1 MLERLNTYCWGLIT
15 GIVIC
20 LLNGWV
26 SCHRTTDKE
35 VITITDT
42 LVLTDTIIKMQ
53 PKPYKVTIIDT
64 IYLPQQTQQP
74 QQPQK
79 PQKPQKPQYDTL
91 IRQEVTYKDS
101 TYTAVVGG
109 IEPYLKSIE
118 IYPKTIYVY
127 NNTTT
132 TIKVRSRFG
141 LGVQAG
147 YGYGKNGLQPYVG
160 VGVQY
165 NLIQW

>member
-1 MLERLNTYCWGLIT
+1 MCRGMKRIKYILLGVIA

-42 LVLTDTIIKMQ
+42 LVLTDTIIKTQ
-53 PKPYKVTIIDT
+53 PKPYKVIIIDT
-64 IYLPQQTQQP
+64 IYLLQQPQRP
-74 QQPQK
+74 QQPQI
-79 PQKPQKPQYDTL
+79 DTL

-118 IYPKTIYVY
+118 IYPKTIYVN

-132 TIKVRSRFG
+132 TIKVRSHFG

-147 YGYGKNGLQPYVG
+147 YGLSRNGLQPYVG

>member
-1 MLERLNTYCWGLIT
+1 MLGVIA
-15 GIVIC
+15 GMVIC
-20 LLNGWV
+20 LLNGWA
-26 SCHRTTDKE
+26 SCHRTADKE

-42 LVLTDTIIKMQ
+42 LVLTDTIIKFQ

-64 IYLPQQTQQP
+64 IYLPQQPQQP
-74 QQPQK
+74 QQPQ
-79 PQKPQKPQYDTL
+79 YNTL
-91 IRQEVTYKDS
+91 IRQEVIYKDS

-118 IYPKTIYVY
+118 IYPKTIYVN

-147 YGYGKNGLQPYVG
+147 YGYGRNGLQPYVG

-165 NLIQW
+165 NFFQW

>member
-1 MLERLNTYCWGLIT
+1 MKRIKYILLGVIA

-20 LLNGWV
+20 LLNGWA

-53 PKPYKVTIIDT
+53 PKPYKVIIIDT
-64 IYLPQQTQQP
+64 IYLHQQP
-74 QQPQK
+74 QQPQ
-79 PQKPQKPQYDTL
+79 QLQIDTL
-91 IRQEVTYKDS
+91 IRQEITYKDS

-118 IYPKTIYVY
+118 IYPKTIYVN

-132 TIKVRSRFG
+132 TIKVRSSFG

-147 YGYGKNGLQPYVG
+147 YGYGRNGLQPYVG

-165 NLIQW
+165 NFFQW

>member
-1 MLERLNTYCWGLIT
+1 M
-15 GIVIC
+15 VIC

-53 PKPYKVTIIDT
+53 PKPYKVIIIYT
-64 IYLPQQTQQP
+64 IYLPQQPQQP
-74 QQPQK
+74 QQPQI
-79 PQKPQKPQYDTL
+79 DTL
-91 IRQEVTYKDS
+91 IRQEVIYKDS
-101 TYTAVVGG
+101 TYMAVVGG

-118 IYPKTIYVY
+118 IYPKTIYVN

-141 LGVQAG
+141 LGLQAG
-147 YGYGKNGLQPYVG
+147 YGYGRNGLQPYVG

>member
-1 MLERLNTYCWGLIT
+1 MLGVIAGL
-15 GIVIC
+15 VIYFI
-20 LLNGWV
+20 NGWV

-42 LVLTDTIIKMQ
+42 LVLTDTIIKFK

-64 IYLPQQTQQP
+64 IYLPQQ
-74 QQPQK
+74 
-79 PQKPQKPQYDTL
+79 PQKPQYDTL
-91 IRQEVTYKDS
+91 IRQEGIYKDS

-118 IYPKTIYVY
+118 IYPKTIYVN

-147 YGYGKNGLQPYVG
+147 YGLSSNGLQPYVG

>member
-1 MLERLNTYCWGLIT
+1 MERIKYILLGVIA

-42 LVLTDTIIKMQ
+42 LVLTDTIIKFQ

-64 IYLPQQTQQP
+64 IYLPQQP
-74 QQPQK
+74 QQ

-91 IRQEVTYKDS
+91 IRQEVIYKDS
-101 TYTAVVGG
+101 TYMAVVGG

-118 IYPKTIYVY
+118 IYPKTIYVN

-147 YGYGKNGLQPYVG
+147 YGYGRNGLQPYVG

>member
-1 MLERLNTYCWGLIT
+1 MERVKYILLGLIT

-42 LVLTDTIIKMQ
+42 IIKFQ

-64 IYLPQQTQQP
+64 IYLPQQPQQP
-74 QQPQK
+74 QQPQI
-79 PQKPQKPQYDTL
+79 DTL
-91 IRQEVTYKDS
+91 IRQEITYKDS

-118 IYPKTIYVY
+118 IYPKTIYVN

-147 YGYGKNGLQPYVG
+147 YGYGRNGLQPYVG

-165 NLIQW
+165 NFFQW

>member
-1 MLERLNTYCWGLIT
+1 MLGVIA

-42 LVLTDTIIKMQ
+42 LVLTDTIVKMQ

-64 IYLPQQTQQP
+64 IYLLQQPQRP
-74 QQPQK
+74 QQPQI
-79 PQKPQKPQYDTL
+79 DTL

-118 IYPKTIYVY
+118 IYPKTIYVN

-147 YGYGKNGLQPYVG
+147 YGLSRNGLQPYVG

>member
-1 MLERLNTYCWGLIT
+1 MERIKYILLGVIA
-15 GIVIC
+15 GIVIYFI
-20 LLNGWV
+20 NGLA

-42 LVLTDTIIKMQ
+42 LVLTDTIIKFQ

-64 IYLPQQTQQP
+64 IYLPQQP
-74 QQPQK
+74 QQ

-91 IRQEVTYKDS
+91 IRQEVIYKDS
-101 TYTAVVGG
+101 TYMAVVGG

-118 IYPKTIYVY
+118 IYPKTIYVN

-147 YGYGKNGLQPYVG
+147 YGYGRNGLQPYVG

-165 NLIQW
+165 NFFQW

>member
-1 MLERLNTYCWGLIT
+1 MDRIKYILLGVIA
-15 GIVIC
+15 GMVIC
-20 LLNGWV
+20 LLNGWA

-42 LVLTDTIIKMQ
+42 LVLTDTIIKFQ

-64 IYLPQQTQQP
+64 IYLPQQPQQP

-79 PQKPQKPQYDTL
+79 PQIDTL
-91 IRQEVTYKDS
+91 IQQEVIYKDS
-101 TYTAVVGG
+101 TYMAVVGG

-118 IYPKTIYVY
+118 IYPKTIYVN

-147 YGYGKNGLQPYVG
+147 YGLSRNGLQPYVG

>member
-1 MLERLNTYCWGLIT
+1 MMERIKYILLGVIAGL
-15 GIVIC
+15 VIC
-20 LLNGWV
+20 FINGWA

-42 LVLTDTIIKMQ
+42 LVLTDTIIKFQ

-64 IYLPQQTQQP
+64 IYLPQQP

-79 PQKPQKPQYDTL
+79 PQIDTL
-91 IRQEVTYKDS
+91 IRQEVIYKDS
-101 TYTAVVGG
+101 TYMAVVGG

-118 IYPKTIYVY
+118 IYPKTIYVN

-132 TIKVRSRFG
+132 TIKVRSHFG

-147 YGYGKNGLQPYVG
+147 YGYGRNGLQPYVG
-160 VGVQY
+160 ILS
-165 NLIQW
+165 LIHI

>member
-1 MLERLNTYCWGLIT
+1 MERIKYILLGVIA

-42 LVLTDTIIKMQ
+42 LVLTDTIIKFQ

-64 IYLPQQTQQP
+64 IYLPQQP
-74 QQPQK
+74 QQ
-79 PQKPQKPQYDTL
+79 PQKPQYDTL
-91 IRQEVTYKDS
+91 IRQEVIYKDS
-101 TYTAVVGG
+101 TYMAVVGG

-118 IYPKTIYVY
+118 IYPKTIYVN

-141 LGVQAG
+141 LGVQVG
-147 YGYGKNGLQPYVG
+147 YGLSRNGLQPYVG

>member
-1 MLERLNTYCWGLIT
+1 MKRIKYILLGVIA

-64 IYLPQQTQQP
+64 IYLPQQ
-74 QQPQK
+74 
-79 PQKPQKPQYDTL
+79 PQKPQYDTL

-118 IYPKTIYVY
+118 VYPKTIYV
-127 NNTTT
+127 NNSTTT

-160 VGVQY
+160 LGVQY

>member
-1 MLERLNTYCWGLIT
+1 MERVKYILLGVIA
-15 GIVIC
+15 GIVIYFI
-20 LLNGWV
+20 NGWA
-26 SCHRTTDKE
+26 SCHRTTDKK

-42 LVLTDTIIKMQ
+42 LVLTDTIIKFQ

-64 IYLPQQTQQP
+64 IYLPQQPQQP
-74 QQPQK
+74 QQPQI
-79 PQKPQKPQYDTL
+79 DTL
-91 IRQEVTYKDS
+91 IRQEIIYKDS
-101 TYTAVVGG
+101 TYMAVVGG

-118 IYPKTIYVY
+118 IYPKTIYVN

-147 YGYGKNGLQPYVG
+147 YGYGRNGLQPYIG
-160 VGVQY
+160 IGVQY
-165 NLIQW
+165 NFMQW

>member
-1 MLERLNTYCWGLIT
+1 MLDRLIT
-15 GIVIC
+15 YLLGFVTCIVIC

-42 LVLTDTIIKMQ
+42 LVLTDTIIKFQ

-64 IYLPQQTQQP
+64 IYLPQQPQQDTLKQP
-74 QQPQK
+74 QI
-79 PQKPQKPQYDTL
+79 DTL
-91 IRQEVTYKDS
+91 IRQELIYKDS
-101 TYTAVVGG
+101 TYMAVVGG

-118 IYPKTIYVY
+118 IYPKTIYVN

-147 YGYGKNGLQPYVG
+147 YGYGRNGLQPYVG
-160 VGVQY
+160 MGVQY

>member
-1 MLERLNTYCWGLIT
+1 MLGVIA

-42 LVLTDTIIKMQ
+42 LVLTDTIVKMQ

-64 IYLPQQTQQP
+64 IYLPQQPQKP
-74 QQPQK
+74 QQPQI
-79 PQKPQKPQYDTL
+79 DTL

-118 IYPKTIYVY
+118 IYPKTIYVN

-147 YGYGKNGLQPYVG
+147 YGYGRNGLQPYVG

>member
-1 MLERLNTYCWGLIT
+1 MERLNTYCWGLIT

-35 VITITDT
+35 IITITDT

-64 IYLPQQTQQP
+64 IYLPQQPQQP
-74 QQPQK
+74 QQPQI
-79 PQKPQKPQYDTL
+79 DTL
-91 IRQEVTYKDS
+91 IRQEVIYKDS

-118 IYPKTIYVY
+118 IYPKTIYVN

-141 LGVQAG
+141 LGVQVG
-147 YGYGKNGLQPYVG
+147 YGLSRNGLLPYVG

>member
-1 MLERLNTYCWGLIT
+1 MLGVIA

-42 LVLTDTIIKMQ
+42 LVLTDTIIKFQ

-64 IYLPQQTQQP
+64 IYLP

-101 TYTAVVGG
+101 TYMAVVGG

-118 IYPKTIYVY
+118 IYPKTIYVN

-141 LGVQAG
+141 LGLQAG
-147 YGYGKNGLQPYVG
+147 YGYGRDGLQPYVG

-165 NLIQW
+165 NLMQW

>member
-1 MLERLNTYCWGLIT
+1 MMDRIKYILLGVIA
-15 GIVIC
+15 GMVIC

-42 LVLTDTIIKMQ
+42 LVLTDTIVKMQ

-64 IYLPQQTQQP
+64 IYLPQQPQQP
-74 QQPQK
+74 QQ
-79 PQKPQKPQYDTL
+79 PQYDTL
-91 IRQEVTYKDS
+91 IRQEVIYKDS

-118 IYPKTIYVY
+118 IYPKTIYV
-127 NNTTT
+127 NNSTTT
-132 TIKVRSRFG
+132 TIKFRSRFC
-141 LGVQAG
+141 LV
-147 YGYGKNGLQPYVG
+147 LHS
-160 VGVQY
+160 
-165 NLIQW
+165 

>member
-1 MLERLNTYCWGLIT
+1 MTERIKYILLGVIA

-20 LLNGWV
+20 LLNGWA

-42 LVLTDTIIKMQ
+42 LVLTDTIIKFQ

-64 IYLPQQTQQP
+64 IYLPQQ
-74 QQPQK
+74 PQK
-79 PQKPQKPQYDTL
+79 PQKPQKPQQPQIDTL
-91 IRQEVTYKDS
+91 IRQEVIYKDS
-101 TYTAVVGG
+101 TYMAVVGG

-118 IYPKTIYVY
+118 IYPKTIYVN

-147 YGYGKNGLQPYVG
+147 YGYGRNGLQPYVG

>member
-1 MLERLNTYCWGLIT
+1 MDRIKYILLGVIA
-15 GIVIC
+15 GMVIC
-20 LLNGWV
+20 LLNGWA

-42 LVLTDTIIKMQ
+42 LVLTDTIIKFQ

-64 IYLPQQTQQP
+64 IYLPQTP
-74 QQPQK
+74 QQPQI
-79 PQKPQKPQYDTL
+79 DTL

-118 IYPKTIYVY
+118 IYPKTIYVN

-147 YGYGKNGLQPYVG
+147 YGYGRNGLQPYVG

-165 NLIQW
+165 NFFQW

>member
-1 MLERLNTYCWGLIT
+1 MKRIKYILLGVIAGL
-15 GIVIC
+15 VIYFI
-20 LLNGWV
+20 NGWV
-26 SCHRTTDKE
+26 SCHRTKDKE

-42 LVLTDTIIKMQ
+42 LVLTDTIIKFQ

-64 IYLPQQTQQP
+64 IYLPQKP

-79 PQKPQKPQYDTL
+79 PQIDTL

-118 IYPKTIYVY
+118 IYPKTIYVN

-147 YGYGKNGLQPYVG
+147 YGYGRNGLQPYVG

>member
-1 MLERLNTYCWGLIT
+1 MERIKYILLGVIA
-15 GIVIC
+15 GIVIYFI
-20 LLNGWV
+20 NGWV
-26 SCHRTTDKE
+26 SCHRTTDKK

-42 LVLTDTIIKMQ
+42 LVLTDTIIKFQ

-64 IYLPQQTQQP
+64 IYLPQQP

-79 PQKPQKPQYDTL
+79 PQKPQQPQIDTL
-91 IRQEVTYKDS
+91 IRQEVIYKDS
-101 TYTAVVGG
+101 TYMAVVGG

-118 IYPKTIYVY
+118 IYPKTIYVN

-147 YGYGKNGLQPYVG
+147 YGYGRNGLQPYVG

>member
-1 MLERLNTYCWGLIT
+1 MDRIKYILLGVIA

-26 SCHRTTDKE
+26 SCHRTADNE

-64 IYLPQQTQQP
+64 IYLPQRPQQP
-74 QQPQK
+74 QQPQI
-79 PQKPQKPQYDTL
+79 DTL
-91 IRQEVTYKDS
+91 IRKEVTYKDS

-118 IYPKTIYVY
+118 IYPKTIYVN

-147 YGYGKNGLQPYVG
+147 YGYGRNGLQPYVG

-165 NLIQW
+165 NLMQW

>member
-1 MLERLNTYCWGLIT
+1 MERVKYILLGLIT

-26 SCHRTTDKE
+26 SCHRTIDKE

-42 LVLTDTIIKMQ
+42 LVLTDTIIKFQ

-64 IYLPQQTQQP
+64 MYLPHPP
-74 QQPQK
+74 QQ
-79 PQKPQKPQYDTL
+79 PQKPQYDTL
-91 IRQEVTYKDS
+91 IRQEVIYKDS
-101 TYTAVVGG
+101 TYMAVVGG

-118 IYPKTIYVY
+118 IYPKTIYVN

-141 LGVQAG
+141 LGEQAG
-147 YGYGKNGLQPYVG
+147 YGYGRNGLQPYVG

-165 NLIQW
+165 NFIQW

>member
-1 MLERLNTYCWGLIT
+1 MIEKIKYILLGVIAGL
-15 GIVIC
+15 VIC
-20 LLNGWV
+20 FINSWA

-42 LVLTDTIIKMQ
+42 LVLTDTIIKFQ

-64 IYLPQQTQQP
+64 IYLPQQPQKP
-74 QQPQK
+74 QQPQI
-79 PQKPQKPQYDTL
+79 DTL
-91 IRQEVTYKDS
+91 IRQEVIYKDS
-101 TYTAVVGG
+101 TYMAVVGG

-118 IYPKTIYVY
+118 IYPKTIYVN

-147 YGYGKNGLQPYVG
+147 YGYGRNGLQPYVG
-160 VGVQY
+160 MGVQY

>member
-1 MLERLNTYCWGLIT
+1 MERIKYILLGVIAGL
-15 GIVIC
+15 VIC
-20 LLNGWV
+20 FINGWA

-64 IYLPQQTQQP
+64 IYLPQQPQQP
-74 QQPQK
+74 QQPQI
-79 PQKPQKPQYDTL
+79 DTL
-91 IRQEVTYKDS
+91 IRQEVIYKDS
-101 TYTAVVGG
+101 TYMAVVGG

-118 IYPKTIYVY
+118 IYPKTIYVN

-147 YGYGKNGLQPYVG
+147 YGYGRNGLQPYVG
-160 VGVQY
+160 IGVQY
-165 NLIQW
+165 TLIQW

>member
-1 MLERLNTYCWGLIT
+1 MERLNTYCWGLIT

-20 LLNGWV
+20 LLNGWA
-26 SCHRTTDKE
+26 SCHRTINKE

-53 PKPYKVTIIDT
+53 PKPYKVIIIDT
-64 IYLPQQTQQP
+64 IYLPQQPQQP
-74 QQPQK
+74 QQDTLKQPQ
-79 PQKPQKPQYDTL
+79 QDTL
-91 IRQEVTYKDS
+91 IQKEVTYKDS

-118 IYPKTIYVY
+118 IYPKTIYVN

-141 LGVQAG
+141 LGVQVG
-147 YGYGKNGLQPYVG
+147 YGLSRNGLLPYVG

>member
-1 MLERLNTYCWGLIT
+1 MLGLIT

-42 LVLTDTIIKMQ
+42 LVLTDTIIKFQ

-64 IYLPQQTQQP
+64 IYLPQQPQQP
-74 QQPQK
+74 QQ
-79 PQKPQKPQYDTL
+79 PQYDTL
-91 IRQEVTYKDS
+91 IRQEVIYKDS

-118 IYPKTIYVY
+118 IYPKTKYVN

-147 YGYGKNGLQPYVG
+147 YGLSRNGLQPYVG

>member
-1 MLERLNTYCWGLIT
+1 MLGVIA

-20 LLNGWV
+20 LLNGWA
-26 SCHRTTDKE
+26 SCHRTIDKE

-42 LVLTDTIIKMQ
+42 LVLTDTIVKMQ

-64 IYLPQQTQQP
+64 IYLPQKP
-74 QQPQK
+74 QQ
-79 PQKPQKPQYDTL
+79 PQKPQYDTL
-91 IRQEVTYKDS
+91 IRQEVIYKDS
-101 TYTAVVGG
+101 TYMAVVGG

-118 IYPKTIYVY
+118 IYPKTIYVN

-141 LGVQAG
+141 LGVQVG
-147 YGYGKNGLQPYVG
+147 YGLSRNGLQPYVG

>member
-1 MLERLNTYCWGLIT
+1 MERVKYILLGLIT

-20 LLNGWV
+20 LLNGWA
-26 SCHRTTDKE
+26 SCHRTIDKE

-42 LVLTDTIIKMQ
+42 LVLTDTIIKFQ

-64 IYLPQQTQQP
+64 IYIP

-79 PQKPQKPQYDTL
+79 PQQPQIDTL
-91 IRQEVTYKDS
+91 IRQEVIYKDS
-101 TYTAVVGG
+101 TYMAVVGG

-118 IYPKTIYVY
+118 IYPKTIYVN

-141 LGVQAG
+141 LGVQVG
-147 YGYGKNGLQPYVG
+147 YGLSRNGLQPYVG

>member
-1 MLERLNTYCWGLIT
+1 MLGVIV

-20 LLNGWV
+20 LLNGWT

-64 IYLPQQTQQP
+64 IYLPQQPQKP
-74 QQPQK
+74 QQPQI
-79 PQKPQKPQYDTL
+79 DTL
-91 IRQEVTYKDS
+91 IRQEVIYKDS
-101 TYTAVVGG
+101 TYMAVVGG

-118 IYPKTIYVY
+118 IYPKTIYVN

-147 YGYGKNGLQPYVG
+147 YGLSRNGLQPYVG
-160 VGVQY
+160 IGVQY

>member
-1 MLERLNTYCWGLIT
+1 MERIKYILLGVIA
-15 GIVIC
+15 GMVIC

-42 LVLTDTIIKMQ
+42 LVLTDTIIKFQ

-64 IYLPQQTQQP
+64 IYLPQQP

-79 PQKPQKPQYDTL
+79 PQKPQIDTL
-91 IRQEVTYKDS
+91 IRQEITYKDS
-101 TYTAVVGG
+101 TYMAVVGG

-118 IYPKTIYVY
+118 IYPKTIYVN

-147 YGYGKNGLQPYVG
+147 YGYGRNGLQPYIG

>member
-1 MLERLNTYCWGLIT
+1 MDRIKYILLGVIA
-15 GIVIC
+15 GMVIC

-53 PKPYKVTIIDT
+53 PKPYKVIIIDT
-64 IYLPQQTQQP
+64 IYLP

-79 PQKPQKPQYDTL
+79 PQKPQQPQIDTL
-91 IRQEVTYKDS
+91 IRQEVIYKDS
-101 TYTAVVGG
+101 TYMAVVGG

-118 IYPKTIYVY
+118 IYPKTIYVN

-141 LGVQAG
+141 LGLQAG
-147 YGYGKNGLQPYVG
+147 YGYGRNGLQPYIG

>member
-1 MLERLNTYCWGLIT
+1 MLGVIA

-20 LLNGWV
+20 LINGWV

-42 LVLTDTIIKMQ
+42 LVLTDTIIKFK

-64 IYLPQQTQQP
+64 IYLPQQPQQP
-74 QQPQK
+74 QQPQI
-79 PQKPQKPQYDTL
+79 DTL

-118 IYPKTIYVY
+118 IYPKTIYVN

-147 YGYGKNGLQPYVG
+147 YGLSRNGLQPYVG

>member
-1 MLERLNTYCWGLIT
+1 MLGVIA
-15 GIVIC
+15 GIVIYFI
-20 LLNGWV
+20 NGWA

-64 IYLPQQTQQP
+64 IYLPQQ
-74 QQPQK
+74 PQK
-79 PQKPQKPQYDTL
+79 PQKPQQPQIDTL
-91 IRQEVTYKDS
+91 IRQEVIYKDS
-101 TYTAVVGG
+101 TYMAVVGG

-118 IYPKTIYVY
+118 IYPKTIYVN

-147 YGYGKNGLQPYVG
+147 YGLSRNGLQPYVG

>member
-1 MLERLNTYCWGLIT
+1 MERIKYILLGVIA

-42 LVLTDTIIKMQ
+42 LVLTDTIVKMQ

-64 IYLPQQTQQP
+64 IYLPQQPQKP
-74 QQPQK
+74 QQPQI
-79 PQKPQKPQYDTL
+79 DTL
-91 IRQEVTYKDS
+91 IRQEVIYKDS
-101 TYTAVVGG
+101 TYMAVVGG

-118 IYPKTIYVY
+118 IYPKTIYVN

-147 YGYGKNGLQPYVG
+147 YGLNRNGLQPYVG

>member
-1 MLERLNTYCWGLIT
+1 MLGVIAGL
-15 GIVIC
+15 VIC
-20 LLNGWV
+20 FINGWT
-26 SCHRTTDKE
+26 SCHRTTDIE

-64 IYLPQQTQQP
+64 IYLPQQP
-74 QQPQK
+74 QQPQI
-79 PQKPQKPQYDTL
+79 DTL
-91 IRQEVTYKDS
+91 IRQEVIYKDS
-101 TYTAVVGG
+101 TYMAVVGG

-118 IYPKTIYVY
+118 IYPKTIYVN

-132 TIKVRSRFG
+132 TIKVRSHFG

-147 YGYGKNGLQPYVG
+147 YGYGRNGLQPYVG
-160 VGVQY
+160 IGVQY

>member
-1 MLERLNTYCWGLIT
+1 MKRIKYILLGVIA

-26 SCHRTTDKE
+26 SCHRTTDKK

-42 LVLTDTIIKMQ
+42 LVLTDTIIKFQ

-64 IYLPQQTQQP
+64 IYIPQQP
-74 QQPQK
+74 QQPQ
-79 PQKPQKPQYDTL
+79 QPQYDTL
-91 IRQEVTYKDS
+91 IRQEVIYKDS

-118 IYPKTIYVY
+118 IYPKTIYVN

-141 LGVQAG
+141 LGLQAG
-147 YGYGKNGLQPYVG
+147 YGLGRNGLQAYVG
-160 VGVQY
+160 IGVQY